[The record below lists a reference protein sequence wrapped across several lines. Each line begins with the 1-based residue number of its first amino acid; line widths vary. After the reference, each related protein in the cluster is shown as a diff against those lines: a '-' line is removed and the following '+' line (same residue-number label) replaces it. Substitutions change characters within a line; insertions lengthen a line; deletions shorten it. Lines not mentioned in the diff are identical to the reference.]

1 MNEISNLQAE
11 NVSDTVKPSPIET
24 QTEEGKDWLMINQS
38 TKPTTHFR
46 LSSISITV
54 KTYINW
60 YLTEAGWSQC
70 KLYQRVKYLL
80 TEIMLY
86 SLIAIGNIL
95 FIEAWKSIIK
105 SRQQKNNNWF
115 FQSVVNLFLVCVIMW
130 VSVS

>member
-1 MNEISNLQAE
+1 
-11 NVSDTVKPSPIET
+11 
-24 QTEEGKDWLMINQS
+24 
-38 TKPTTHFR
+38 
-46 LSSISITV
+46 
-54 KTYINW
+54 
-60 YLTEAGWSQC
+60 
-70 KLYQRVKYLL
+70 
-80 TEIMLY
+80 MLY